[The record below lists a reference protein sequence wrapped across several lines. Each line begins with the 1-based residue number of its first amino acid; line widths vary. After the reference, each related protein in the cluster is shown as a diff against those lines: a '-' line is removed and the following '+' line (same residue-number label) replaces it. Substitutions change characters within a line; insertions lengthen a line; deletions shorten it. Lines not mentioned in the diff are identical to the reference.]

1 MKIGVYKVYL
11 ALYRKYRPKNFK
23 EVVGQGSIIEVLINE
38 IERDKVGHAYL
49 FTGTRGT
56 GKTSCA
62 KILAKTVNCEK
73 RILGEACNN
82 CERCLNIERE
92 KDLDIVEID
101 AASNNGVDNI
111 REIKEEIEYHSR
123 NGGKKVYIIDEVHM
137 LSIGAFNALLKIMEE
152 PPENILFILATTE
165 EHKVPITIKSRC
177 ERFEFKRIKEKD
189 ITLKLEEIIKKEK
202 LDIEEEGIQ
211 LISRMADGGMR
222 DALSILD
229 KVCSKE
235 GKITKSYIEDI
246 CGIID
251 DEEIECLVKSVIVKD
266 IEKYIEIKEDILLK
280 GKDIDRIL
288 ESILEYLRDIILYK
302 NINNIE
308 KRQELIKR
316 NLENIKEIVENIEN
330 IDIIDLINEI
340 GELYKKSKIIS
351 NKNIILDIIFIN
363 RIRLEEKKIKNDNIY
378 SVDLKK
384 SSDKI
389 DICNSDELHIE
400 DTENTNPFNWE
411 EISKILRE
419 DYKGLYS
426 ILSKSEVQ
434 NIGEYI
440 YIDSPNIFFRDLIKR
455 DGNSAR
461 LIEIIKNYTGKRY
474 KIRLKVSKVKQRYEE
489 DKIEHDL
496 VENIIDKANKLG
508 IEVEIK

>member
-1 MKIGVYKVYL
+1 MDRLYL

-23 EVVGQGSIIEVLINE
+23 EVVGQDSIIEVLKNE

-73 RILGEACNN
+73 IILGEACNN
-82 CERCLNIERE
+82 CERCINIERE
-92 KDLDIVEID
+92 RDLDIIEID

-152 PPENILFILATTE
+152 PPKNILFILATTE

-189 ITLKLEEIIKKEK
+189 ISLKLEEIIKEEK
-202 LDIEEEGIQ
+202 IDIEEEATE

-229 KVCSKE
+229 KVCAKE
-235 GKITKSYIEDI
+235 GKITKNYIEDI

-251 DEEIECLVKSVIVKD
+251 NEEIENLVKSVIGKD
-266 IEKYIEIKEDILLK
+266 LEKYIEIKEDILLK
-280 GKDIDRIL
+280 GKDIDRII
-288 ESILEYLRDIILYK
+288 ENILEYLRDIILYK
-302 NINNIE
+302 NIKNIE
-308 KRQELIKR
+308 KRKELIKR
-316 NLENIKEIVENIEN
+316 KIEKTKEIVENIEN
-330 IDIIDLINEI
+330 EEIIDLINEI
-340 GELYKKSKIIS
+340 AELYKKSRILS
-351 NKNIILDIIFIN
+351 NKSIILDIIFIN
-363 RIRLEEKKIKNDNIY
+363 MMTLEEKKIKNDNIY

-389 DICNSDELHIE
+389 DICDSSELHIE
-400 DTENTNPFNWE
+400 EREDGNPFNWE
-411 EISKILRE
+411 EICKILRE
-419 DYKGLYS
+419 NDKGLYS
-426 ILSKSEVQ
+426 ILSNADVQ
-434 NIGEYI
+434 NKGEYI
-440 YIDSPNIFFRDLIKR
+440 YIDSPNILFRELIKR
-455 DGNSAR
+455 DGQSLR
-461 LIEIIKNYTGKRY
+461 LIEVIKNYTGKRY
-474 KIRLKVSKVKQRYEE
+474 KIRLKVSKTKEICEE
-489 DKIEHDL
+489 DR
-496 VENIIDKANKLG
+496 VEEDRIGNIIDKAKKLG
-508 IEVEIK
+508 IEIEIK